1 MALTGLLSLLGSQP
15 WLQRHCR
22 QLRSPHAQ
30 PSLTVPPDHQPA
42 YLGALWHTAR
52 RPILAV
58 TPRLEDA
65 RRLHDQLLTY
75 LGDAAPVFLLPEPE
89 VLPFERLAVD
99 ARTANQR
106 LAALAALANSA
117 AAADREPAAAV
128 PGRKDAAGR
137 DDRGAPPLVV
147 TSVAAA
153 LRLTLPPARAAGR
166 HPMGENAG
174 VSGGGALRQ
183 GGRVPSLDALLAAWV
198 ALGYRHE
205 PQVETP
211 GAFSLRGG
219 ILDVFPPNAELP
231 YRIELWDDEID
242 TIRRFDPETQRSL
255 TAADVDADTDTDA
268 NANAAVVAIIPAAE
282 QLPYQVNAAA
292 YDERRSRIDLSNC
305 VPSAVARFQEELAAL
320 PEHPNAETLA
330 FYNGLLNDNT
340 LAEYLPADAIL
351 VLDRPEQLRREAE
364 EAQARY
370 EQQRAARQSR
380 GELPYGFPPPHTD
393 WDTFRRQ
400 AATPGIATVS
410 LERWESP
417 ERPVAM
423 QPLPDALAGLEHFA
437 GDAAARLAAGGA
449 VVAVSQHAG
458 RLYEL
463 LNDAGVKCRLDD
475 AIPARPRA
483 GTVRLVAGS
492 LRKGW
497 QAAGAGA
504 GSASAA
510 ALAVYSDAELFGV
523 VKERRY
529 RAPRRPRDLGEA
541 VALSDLTPGSYV
553 VHIDHGVARFA
564 GATQLENAGDRRE
577 YLILEYADDDRLYVP
592 TEQIDRLGV
601 YVAANDAPPTLTR
614 LGGSEWQRIKDRAQG
629 AAREIAAELLRLYA
643 TRESVAGHRF
653 SPDAPWQHD
662 LEDSF
667 PYVETPDQMRAID
680 EVKGDMETSRPMDRL
695 ICGDVGYGKTEV
707 ALRAAFKAVNE
718 GMQVAVLVPTTVLA
732 QQHYATFA
740 ERLAPYPVKVE
751 VLSRFRTGKEQDAV
765 VDAAAAGRV
774 DIVIGTHRI
783 LQKDV
788 SFQNLG
794 LVIIDEEHRFGV
806 AHKERLKQ
814 MRAQVD
820 VLTLSATPIPR
831 TLHMALA
838 GVRDMSV
845 IHTPPE
851 ARLPVKTFVAE
862 DSGELVREAVLR
874 EMERDGQVF
883 FLHNRV
889 RTIHQTAEELSRL
902 VPEARL
908 LVGHGQM
915 PESELEDVMVA
926 FADRKA
932 DVLVC
937 TTIIESGLD
946 LPNVNTIIIDRADRF
961 GLAQLY
967 QLRGRVGRG
976 DHRAYAYLLLPSQN
990 EITEAAGQRIHAILE
1005 ANELGAGFRIAMRD
1019 LEIRGAGN
1027 LLGADQSGQIHAVGL
1042 NLYSDLLRDAVAELQ
1057 RQGGPGA
1064 GPQDAGAGAVDEPA
1078 APPPRIDL
1086 PIPASIPDDYIAH
1099 LPARLA
1105 FYQQLAAVAR
1115 RDRIAPIKAE
1125 LQDRFG
1131 PLPPSVENLL
1141 AVTDLRCLGAAAGVE
1156 AMTGA
1161 NDGIITVIFRQPVGD
1176 ARPLLQNR
1184 MGPGIKVGRRDLE
1197 IRTAGDADY
1206 GIARLGRALRR
1217 VIAFIT
1223 EMQEAITAAAPN
1235 PDPAPAAAR
1244 NGIGVA
1250 AAASVNGAVNGSG
1263 NGSNNGNGNG
1273 AHPRPRR
1280 ARRRT
1285 RQRSAA
1291 D

>member
-1 MALTGLLSLLGSQP
+1 MALTGLLSLLGAQP

-22 QLRSPHAQ
+22 QLRAPNAQ
-30 PSLTVPPDHQPA
+30 PSLTIPPDHQPA
-42 YLGALWHTAR
+42 YLGALWQTAR
-52 RPILAV
+52 RPILAI

-75 LGDAAPVFLLPEPE
+75 LGDDAPAYLLPEPE

-106 LAALAALANSA
+106 LAALAALANYGDANPDDADSA
-117 AAADREPAAAV
+117 A
-128 PGRKDAAGR
+128 
-137 DDRGAPPLVV
+137 DDRGNPPLVI
-147 TSVAAA
+147 TSVASA
-153 LRLTLPPARAAGR
+153 LRLTLPPAVLAGHHPAA
-166 HPMGENAG
+166 PTAG
-174 VSGGGALRQ
+174 GCAGTLGK
-183 GGRVPSLDALLAAWV
+183 GGRVPSLDALLASWV

-205 PQVETP
+205 PQVESP

-219 ILDVFPPNAELP
+219 ILDVFPPDAELP

-242 TIRRFDPETQRSL
+242 TIRRFDPETQRSI
-255 TAADVDADTDTDA
+255 ADD
-268 NANAAVVAIIPAAE
+268 VVANDVAANHTGISVGIVPAAE
-282 QLPYQVNAAA
+282 QLPPLVNPAA
-292 YDERRSRIDLSNC
+292 YEERRSKIDLSNC
-305 VPSAVARFQEELAAL
+305 TGTAVARFQEELAGL
-320 PEHPNAETLA
+320 PEHAHPETLA
-330 FYNGLLNDNT
+330 FYNGLLNDHT
-340 LAEYLPADAIL
+340 LAEYLPADAVL
-351 VLDRPEQLRREAE
+351 VLDRPEQLRRESE
-364 EAQARY
+364 EAQSRY

-380 GELPYGFPPPHTD
+380 GELPYGFPAPHTD
-393 WDTFRRQ
+393 WDTFRQQTQ
-400 AATPGIATVS
+400 ASGIATVS
-410 LERWESP
+410 LERWDSP
-417 ERPVAM
+417 ERGAAM
-423 QPLPDALAGLEHFA
+423 QSLPDTLAGLEHFA
-437 GDAAARLAAGGA
+437 GDAAARIAGGGA
-449 VVAVSQHAG
+449 VVAVSQHAA
-458 RLYEL
+458 RLQEL

-475 AIPARPRA
+475 AIAARPRA
-483 GTVRLVAGS
+483 GSVRLVAGS

-497 QAAGAGA
+497 QTEPG
-504 GSASAA
+504 ASAA
-510 ALAVYSDAELFGV
+510 AVAVYSDAELFGV

-529 RAPRRPRDLGEA
+529 RAPRRPRDLGAA
-541 VALSDLTPGSYV
+541 VSLSDLTPGSFV

-564 GATQLENAGDRRE
+564 GATQLETAGDRRE

-592 TEQIDRLGV
+592 TEQIDRLGA
-601 YVAANDAPPTLTR
+601 YVAATDAPPTLTR
-614 LGGSEWQRIKDRAQG
+614 LGGSEWQRIKDRAEG
-629 AAREIAAELLRLYA
+629 AAREIAEELLRLYA
-643 TRESVAGHRF
+643 TRESVSGHRF
-653 SPDAPWQHD
+653 RPDAAWQRD

-667 PYVETPDQMRAID
+667 PYVETPDQQRTID
-680 EVKGDMETSRPMDRL
+680 EVKGDMETARPMDRL

-707 ALRAAFKAVNE
+707 ALRAAFKTVNE

-751 VLSRFRTGKEQDAV
+751 VLSRFRTAGEQAQV
-765 VDAAAAGRV
+765 IDAAAAGRV

-788 SFQNLG
+788 SFHNLG

-851 ARLPVKTFVAE
+851 ARLPVKTFVSE
-862 DSGELVREAVLR
+862 DSGELVREAILR

-889 RTIHQTAEELSRL
+889 RTIHQTAEELSKL

-976 DHRAYAYLLLPSQN
+976 DHRAYAYLLLPSHG
-990 EITEAAGQRIHAILE
+990 ELTEAASQRIHAILE

-1042 NLYSDLLRDAVAELQ
+1042 NLYSELLREAVAELQ
-1057 RQGGPGA
+1057 RQGGPVDADIGA
-1064 GPQDAGAGAVDEPA
+1064 PGAPA

-1086 PIPASIPDDYIAH
+1086 PVPASIPDDYIAH

-1105 FYQQLAAVAR
+1105 FYQQLAGIA
-1115 RDRIAPIKAE
+1115 DRAQIAPVKSD

-1141 AVTDLRCLGAAAGVE
+1141 AITDLRCLGAAAGVE
-1156 AMTGA
+1156 TMTGG
-1161 NDGIITVIFRQPVGD
+1161 NDGIITVVFRQPVGD
-1176 ARPLLQNR
+1176 ARQLLQNR

-1197 IRTAGDADY
+1197 VRTAGDTDH

-1217 VIAFIT
+1217 VIAFVE
-1223 EMQEAITAAAPN
+1223 EMRAAMMAASPAIDATAGDATT
-1235 PDPAPAAAR
+1235 D
-1244 NGIGVA
+1244 IA
-1250 AAASVNGAVNGSG
+1250 AAAGANVNGSSG
-1263 NGSNNGNGNG
+1263 NGS
-1273 AHPRPRR
+1273 HPR
-1280 ARRRT
+1280 RRRGRPSRS
-1285 RQRSAA
+1285 RQTAGR
-1291 D
+1291 